1 VPEDEGSA
9 DSTPEGEAEGVAIPN
24 PADDVKLDALVENP
38 VLIVPSDPNVPIG
51 NQGVSDV
58 PLNCA
63 DHKMQTISSG
73 NLVIFKKEKI
83 TDRVIPST
91 TLMIIKVDGAS
102 HIYTPN
108 NISQVAALT
117 YEKEWMAKVI
127 FSCTEITGPNS
138 SARLNLSLVPEGVEV
153 IANPVVFK
161 WE

>member
-73 NLVIFKKEKI
+73 SLLMFKKEKI
-83 TDRVIPST
+83 TNRVIPST
-91 TLMIIKVDGAS
+91 TLMINKGATY
-102 HIYTPN
+102 IYTPN

-127 FSCTEITGPNS
+127 FSCTKITGPDS

-153 IANPVVFK
+153 VANPVVLK